1 MGSRRKVQKKKKI
14 KSAEM
19 EMRKRRMVSM
29 KNRDGEEEG
38 TRMNP
43 DSSTGIYVAA
53 SVEAQYRLIAQN
65 RKMK

>member
-29 KNRDGEEEG
+29 KNRDGEKEG
-38 TRMNP
+38 TIMNP

-53 SVEAQYRLIAQN
+53 SV
-65 RKMK
+65 